1 LTIENFGQCF
11 SLPDHLRTKDL
22 MDAVARIMGQ
32 NILELVSGNMLKT
45 VATQN
50 PVALNEIF
58 LDWIEKFHKF

>member
-1 LTIENFGQCF
+1 LKIF
-11 SLPDHLRTKDL
+11 SLADHLRTKDL

-58 LDWIEKFHKF
+58 LDWIEKFHRY

>member
-1 LTIENFGQCF
+1 
-11 SLPDHLRTKDL
+11 